1 MSKTSKIVVCA
12 YHNVGYRC
20 LQELLAQGADVAAVF
35 THADSETENIWFDS
49 VEKLARER
57 AIPCILSDINQ
68 PDNIGLLREIAP
80 DYLFSFYYRT
90 MIGNE
95 ILTLPKQGALNMHG
109 SLLPRYRGR
118 VPVNWV
124 VINGE
129 TETGATLHHMVEK
142 PDAGDIVDQE
152 KVVIEFEDTSL
163 DVFRKVTEASVRV
176 ISRSWPLLRDG
187 KARRVPMDLSKGSYF
202 GGRKPADGL
211 IDWTMSAVRIYNLVR
226 GVTHPYPGAFT
237 FLDGKKVFLWKA
249 WPQPGRAEPGV
260 IVSNRPMLVG
270 TGDGLLE
277 IRSLQVE
284 AAEEMDADEFVSRN
298 RWLGAGFDSGSQ
310 DRAGEGNIP
319 GREIR

>member
-1 MSKTSKIVVCA
+1 MPNASKVIACA

-35 THADSETENIWFDS
+35 THADSKTENIWFDS

-57 AIPCILSDINQ
+57 AIPCFLSDINQ
-68 PDNIGLLREIAP
+68 PENIELLRRVAP
-80 DYLFSFYYRT
+80 DFIFSFYYRT

-95 ILTLPKQGALNMHG
+95 ILSLPKQGALNMHG
-109 SLLPRYRGR
+109 SLLPQYRGR

-152 KVVIEFEDTSL
+152 RVAIEFEDTSL

-187 KARRVPMDLSKGSYF
+187 KARRVPMDLAKGSYF

-211 IDWTMSAVRIYNLVR
+211 IDWTMSAVSIYNLVR

-237 FLDGKKVFLWKA
+237 FLGGKKVFLWKA

-260 IVSNRPMLVG
+260 IVSSRPMLVG
-270 TGDGLLE
+270 TGEGLLE

-284 AAEEMDADEFVSRN
+284 ADDEVNADEFASRI
-298 RWLGAGFDSGSQ
+298 RCLGASFETVAGNRD
-310 DRAGEGNIP
+310 GEGKIS
-319 GREIR
+319 